1 MQLVWEELR
10 AASKERREADDP
22 STSATGTA
30 GKGVRLSMEDCDP
43 GLTVDAATG
52 LAASTC
58 APGFWAGCRATAGA
72 AGGRRC
78 FEVRVER
85 VADAGVVRV
94 GWSGAAAKLDLG
106 ADALGF
112 GYGSVGKKAHARQYD
127 TYGEPFGAGDVVLC
141 CLDAAAGAV
150 SFAKNGADLGRAF
163 APKASVC
170 AAGLFPAVC
179 LKNAAVSLNFG
190 AAPPAYPLPSG
201 YSMLAALAA
210 PPGGGGDGD
219 VIPAPSLASRARRG
233 GSSGSAFDN
242 EGSGPLCLVLEP
254 SRELAEQTHKTFLM
268 LSKYIQR
275 PALRFSLMHGGGTGG
290 NGHQAMGGVPL
301 PMRRGRGDDPHI
313 VTGTPGRLEG
323 LVKEGMLSLS
333 NLRLLILDE
342 ADNLAENAPDAI
354 LRFYKAAPKARLQVL
369 MFSATLHSDKVR
381 ALSEKVCCFPT
392 WVDLKGAD
400 FIPYVFIIYF
410 NFNFILFY
418 FNFNFL

>member
-22 STSATGTA
+22 SLPAATA
-30 GKGVRLSMEDCDP
+30 AKGVRLSMEDCDP
-43 GLTVDAATG
+43 GLTVDAATS

-72 AGGRRC
+72 VGGRYC

-112 GYGSVGKKAHARQYD
+112 GYGSVGKKANARQYD
-127 TYGEPFGAGDVVLC
+127 TYGEAFGPGDVVLC
-141 CLDAAAGAV
+141 CLDATAGV
-150 SFAKNGADLGRAF
+150 ISFAKNGADLGKAF
-163 APKASVC
+163 APRPNVC
-170 AAGLFPAVC
+170 AAGLFPAIC

-190 AAPPAYPLPSG
+190 AAPSAYPLPKG
-201 YSMLAALAA
+201 YSMLAA
-210 PPGGGGDGD
+210 PGGDSDGD
-219 VIPAPSLASRARRG
+219 IIPAPSLASRVRRG
-233 GSSGSAFDN
+233 GGSGGWGASDN
-242 EGSGPLCLVLEP
+242 DGSGPLCLVLEP

-275 PALRFSLMHGGGTGG
+275 PALRFSLMLGGG
-290 NGHQAMGGVPL
+290 NGPQGTGVP
-301 PMRRGRGDDPHI
+301 MAMRRRGRGDDPHI
-313 VTGTPGRLEG
+313 VTGTPGRLEA

-333 NLRLLILDE
+333 NLRLLVLDE
-342 ADNLAENAPDAI
+342 ADNLAENCPDAI

-381 ALSEKVCCFPT
+381 ALSEKICCFPT

-400 FIPYVFIIYF
+400 FIPYVFQNIF
-410 NFNFILFY
+410 
-418 FNFNFL
+418 